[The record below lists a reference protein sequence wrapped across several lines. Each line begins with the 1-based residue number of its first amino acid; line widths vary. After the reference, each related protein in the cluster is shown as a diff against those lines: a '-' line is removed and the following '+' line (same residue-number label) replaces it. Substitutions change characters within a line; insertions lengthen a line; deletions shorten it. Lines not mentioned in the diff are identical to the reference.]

1 MEQHNVGDLGLL
13 VVDAVGEPVFSSGA
27 AKLPGLRLQL
37 LRATL
42 ATDAEYGVAVGAA
55 GGVNY
60 MAAWHRGPA
69 QTVFVLQPAGEA
81 PTLLRFLTGIDF
93 AGPALETLLAG
104 LTSALLV
111 TDANAVVRY
120 AAPPSGPPW
129 FEGTAS
135 PVGKTVPGEL
145 SQLGIR
151 EMLAEGGKGRVET
164 IELHGRALTVA
175 CWPVPGP
182 DGTQGVVCA
191 IPGENLPRHGAALA
205 SHPPASPAVHA
216 APRARSGQP
225 ELDHMVG
232 SSDAIRQ
239 LKSDIGKIA
248 SQNVP
253 VLIVGESGTGKE
265 LVAQAIHAL
274 SRRANN
280 RLVFVNAAALPAGLV
295 ESELFGYEAGAFT
308 GAERAG
314 RKGKFELADHGSLFF
329 DEVGDMPLE
338 IQVKLLRVMQ
348 DGGYERVGGTRLL
361 HSDFRL
367 ISATNRNFKE
377 LIAQGKFRLDLYYR
391 ISGVTIRTPSL
402 RERLDDLPLLV
413 RRFLDDFAEKH
424 HLPNKGIGKGVIELL
439 AERPWPGNVRQLLHE
454 VEKAMIFSD
463 APEISV
469 DDFRRI
475 GSTLDEFD
483 DEMPSPSPPSGSL
496 RDAVA
501 ELEKSMIHDAL
512 RRHRGNKKKVAEE
525 LGISRAYLYKVLGGT
540 QPDK

>member
-1 MEQHNVGDLGLL
+1 MEQHNVGDLSLL

-27 AKLPGLRLQL
+27 ARLPGLRLQL

-42 ATDAEYGVAVGAA
+42 ATDAEDGIASVVA

-69 QTVFVLQPAGEA
+69 QTVFVLQPAGQA
-81 PTLLRFLTGIDF
+81 PTLLQFLTGIDF

-104 LTSALLV
+104 LTPALLV
-111 TDANAVVRY
+111 TDASAVVRY
-120 AAPPSGPPW
+120 ATPPFGPPW

-135 PVGKTVPGEL
+135 PVGKAVPGEL
-145 SQLGIR
+145 AQLGIR
-151 EMLAEGGKGRVET
+151 EMLAEGGQGRVDT
-164 IELHGRALTVA
+164 LELHGRALTVA
-175 CWPVPGP
+175 CWPVTGP
-182 DGTQGVVCA
+182 KGAQGVVCA
-191 IPGENLPRHGAALA
+191 VLGENMPQREAGLA
-205 SHPPASPAVHA
+205 SQLLASPAV
-216 APRARSGQP
+216 RAESRAHRGQP
-225 ELDHMVG
+225 ALDHMVG
-232 SSDAIRQ
+232 RSDAIRQ
-239 LKSDIGKIA
+239 LKSDIAKIA
-248 SQNVP
+248 PQNVP

-265 LVAQAIHAL
+265 LAAQAIHAL
-274 SRRANN
+274 SRQANN
-280 RLVFVNAAALPAGLV
+280 RLVFVNAAAMPPGLV
-295 ESELFGYEAGAFT
+295 ETELFGYEAGAFT

-348 DGGYERVGGTRLL
+348 DGGYERVGGSRPL

-377 LIAQGKFRLDLYYR
+377 LIAEGKFRLDLYYR

-424 HLPNKGIGKGVIELL
+424 RSPNKGIGKGVIEFL
-439 AERPWPGNVRQLLHE
+439 AERSWPGNVRQLLHE

-463 APEISV
+463 GPDIAIE
-469 DDFRRI
+469 DFRHI
-475 GSTLDEFD
+475 LSTFD
-483 DEMPSPSPPSGSL
+483 NFDGETASAPLPSGSL

-512 RRHRGNKKKVAEE
+512 RRHRGNKKRVAEE

-540 QPDK
+540 QPDE

>member
-1 MEQHNVGDLGLL
+1 MEQHSVDDLSLL
-13 VVDAVGEPVFSSGA
+13 VVDSVGEPVFSSGA
-27 AKLPGLRLQL
+27 ARLPGLRVQL

-42 ATDAEYGVAVGAA
+42 ANDADSGVASVSA
-55 GGVNY
+55 GGVNF
-60 MAAWHRGPA
+60 MATWRRGPA
-69 QTVFVLQPAGEA
+69 QTVFVLQPAGQA
-81 PTLLRFLTGIDF
+81 STLLQFLTGFDF
-93 AGPALETLLAG
+93 ACPALETLLAG
-104 LTSALLV
+104 LAPALLV
-111 TDANAVVRY
+111 TDANAVVRH
-120 AAPPSGPPW
+120 ATPPSGLPW
-129 FEGTAS
+129 SEGTAS
-135 PVGKTVPGEL
+135 PVGKAVQGEL
-145 SQLGIR
+145 LRLGIR
-151 EMLAEGGKGRVET
+151 EMLAEGGQGRIDTLEM
-164 IELHGRALTVA
+164 HGRALTIA

-191 IPGENLPRHGAALA
+191 VLGESMPKHEAALA
-205 SHPPASPAVHA
+205 PHPLAAPAVHA
-216 APRARSGQP
+216 APRGRGGQP
-225 ELDHMVG
+225 VLDHMVG
-232 SSDAIRQ
+232 RSDAIRQ
-239 LKSDIGKIA
+239 LKSDIAKIA
-248 SQNVP
+248 PQNVP

-265 LVAQAIHAL
+265 LAAQAIHAL
-274 SRRANN
+274 SRRASS
-280 RLVFVNAAALPAGLV
+280 RLVFVNAAALPPGLV

-377 LIAQGKFRLDLYYR
+377 LIAEGKFRLDLYYR

-413 RRFLDDFAEKH
+413 RRFLDDFAEKNR
-424 HLPNKGIGKGVIELL
+424 LPNKGIGKGVIEFL
-439 AERPWPGNVRQLLHE
+439 AERSWPGNVRQLLHE

-463 APEISV
+463 GPEIAIE
-469 DDFRRI
+469 DFRHI
-475 GSTLDEFD
+475 GSTLDDFD
-483 DEMPSPSPPSGSL
+483 DETPSAPLPSGSL

-512 RRHRGNKKKVAEE
+512 RRYRGNKKKVAEE
-525 LGISRAYLYKVLGGT
+525 LGISRAYLYKVLGGA
-540 QPDK
+540 QPDE